1 MDINNRIIENVNSRK
16 ERLNN
21 INNRLMGMSQK
32 ILALYNVQAAMRIQ
46 SPAVYPNL
54 ETMTSA

>member
-1 MDINNRIIENVNSRK
+1 MNSRK

-21 INNRLMGMSQK
+21 INNKLMGMSQK